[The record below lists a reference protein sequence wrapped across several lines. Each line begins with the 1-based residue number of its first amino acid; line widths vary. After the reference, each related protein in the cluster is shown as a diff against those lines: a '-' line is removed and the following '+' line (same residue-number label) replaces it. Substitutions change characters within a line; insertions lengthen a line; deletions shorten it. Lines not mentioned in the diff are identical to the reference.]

1 MKLPVISAGRTLT
14 RLFFTVW
21 VSFLKA
27 NERPKERS
35 LGGGKALFT
44 HGFLP

>member
-1 MKLPVISAGRTLT
+1 MKLPVISAGRTLA

-27 NERPKERS
+27 NERPKEKEFGRW
-35 LGGGKALFT
+35 
-44 HGFLP
+44 